1 MIDIKRIINEK
12 SIKIY
17 FQVILS
23 PMETQS
29 ISIESFV
36 RGVDPDTHE
45 IISPLDLFQAAK
57 NQNLGTELDSLCIQM
72 SFKNFK
78 AILDENPNV
87 MLYIN
92 MDFDYFEPA
101 LGKNL
106 ISNFAKDYGISRR
119 RVVLDLS
126 NLDVKSPQL
135 DLIQSFIDYH
145 RKKGFYISIDDIGKD
160 YSNIDRIILFNPDI
174 IKINHQMFNTLYDT
188 NYKTLMMDYII
199 HIAHK
204 MGILVI
210 STGVET
216 QEDIVASMAS
226 GAQMIQ
232 GYYVSKIAEYD
243 YPSIETIINDF
254 DRSSVFSIIDAQY
267 QGSEREAIA
276 SVVRYISRLR
286 MHLKECLLSDLDVF
300 ATETLEKSPFIE
312 SGYLLNPEGM
322 QISRVYINKKNFGN
336 RNIELFDLYNKGT
349 DHTYNESFS
358 RLQGSILTDW
368 VTRPFRSKLTNEV
381 CITAS
386 FKIKTKDAANLII
399 VMNIDF
405 VEFSRS
411 ESSHV

>member
-101 LGKNL
+101 LAKNL